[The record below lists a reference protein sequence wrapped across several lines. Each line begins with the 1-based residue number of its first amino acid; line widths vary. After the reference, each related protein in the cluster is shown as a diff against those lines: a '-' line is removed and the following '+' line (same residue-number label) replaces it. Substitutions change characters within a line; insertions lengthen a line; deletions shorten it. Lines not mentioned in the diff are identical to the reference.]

1 MIDCR
6 PNWYKNY
13 SSSLQNWTDCKS
25 DYRVIWKDNE
35 GTEYR
40 YATFATGS
48 YEAILR
54 CAMAH
59 PLVVSRIVDVHM
71 FSSRDLM
78 TLEQYTDKVETLM
91 VAGHG
96 YKPGVTNNFP
106 ITIAHQYNAGGTPEE
121 AADKVRYEIEYG
133 DEGT

>member
-1 MIDCR
+1 MNDCR

-13 SSSLQNWTDCKS
+13 SSSLQNWTDGKS

-48 YEAILR
+48 YDAISR
-54 CAMAH
+54 CSMAH
-59 PLVVSRIVDVHM
+59 PLVVSRIVDVHV
-71 FSSRDLM
+71 FAFRDLM
-78 TLEQYTDKVETLM
+78 TLEQYMDKVENLM
-91 VAGHG
+91 VTVYG
-96 YKPGVTNNFP
+96 YKPGVTNYFP